1 MGMKWT
7 RHVVPNPEGGW
18 DVRAPDAKRSS
29 DHVDTQTQAIMR
41 AREIVANAGGGEVV
55 IHAKDG
61 RVKQAT
67 SVERRASKAGRKD
80 TGSTKTS
87 PNATRAAVRSE
98 LRPSAIVIAAAIDPD
113 EPAGIRRFAEEA
125 SAPSLSPS
133 VGGAFDTLD
142 VSVRPDGVLING
154 VFISGLS
161 TEDAVDALKLLHA
174 TRQLQYESGTAA
186 ARGLLHAMTEANV
199 ELIPPASVEQARRL
213 ASLRKRL
220 LSTPVF
226 TTNTLGELRGD
237 VNPSTTRTWISRA
250 RDRGSLFT
258 VKFEGKTII
267 PALQLSE
274 SGALRD
280 EYAPVLTPLLEAEI
294 DGWTIWT
301 WLTSSTPLLSGRS
314 PADLVSEAPERVSY
328 AAQRFAS
335 SRRSAA

>member
-1 MGMKWT
+1 MGRGGPQVGRKRN
-7 RHVVPNPEGGW
+7 RHVVPNAEGGW
-18 DVRAPDAKRSS
+18 DVRAPEAERAS
-29 DHVDTQTQAIMR
+29 DHLDTQEQAIMR

-61 RVKQAT
+61 RIREAKPVGARASEVGTGATKPAHSATGATPMSEVKQ
-67 SVERRASKAGRKD
+67 S
-80 TGSTKTS
+80 
-87 PNATRAAVRSE
+87 AVLIS
-98 LRPSAIVIAAAIDPD
+98 AAIDPD
-113 EPAGIRRFAEEA
+113 APARIRSFAEDA
-125 SAPSLSPS
+125 SVASTMPSG
-133 VGGAFDTLD
+133 VGGFDALD
-142 VSVRPDGVLING
+142 ISVRPDG

-161 TEDAVDALKLLHA
+161 TADAVDALMLLRA
-174 TRQLQYESGTAA
+174 ARLLQYESGTVA

-213 ASLRKRL
+213 ASLRKTL

-226 TTNTLGELRGD
+226 TTDTLGELRGD

-250 RDRGSLFT
+250 RERGSLFT

-267 PALQLSE
+267 PALQLSD
-274 SGALRD
+274 SGAPRD
-280 EYAPVLTPLLEAEI
+280 EYSPVLAPLLQAEI

-301 WLTSSTPLLSGRS
+301 WLTSPTPLLSGRS

-328 AAQRFAS
+328 AARRFAS